1 MKNKRIT
8 SAIAALALV
17 IVGSFAVPAMATD
30 EDTGGQCVPS
40 DARTETRTVIDQP
53 ASDQIVVD
61 VAEHWQRYSWTGGP
75 HTSDDA
81 PAFPSSDW
89 QPNVQGDPHNIGVV
103 GAYYRSNG
111 NSGNGDWF
119 YLEWIEAVTRT
130 VEHPAITHEE
140 TIAHPA
146 IVCPSA
152 EVVVEEDVIVPE
164 VVVEEDVIVP
174 EVVVVVAPAA
184 VVVAPAAVVVAPA
197 AVVVAPAAVVVAPAA
212 VVVAPAAVV
221 VAPAA
226 VVVAPAAVVVAPAAV
241 AIAADPRFAG

>member
-1 MKNKRIT
+1 VKNKRIT

-40 DARTETRTVIDQP
+40 DARTETIEHPAVTHTETRTVIEEE
-53 ASDQIVVD
+53 AWTETVTTE
-61 VAEHWQRYSWTGGP
+61 AAHWLRYSYNGRWDSNTE
-75 HTSDDA
+75 A
-81 PAFPSSDW
+81 PAFPGYEW
-89 QPNVQGDPHNIGVV
+89 QPNVEGDPHRIDVA
-103 GAYYRSNG
+103 GAYWRSDG

-130 VEHPAITHEE
+130 VEHSAITHEETVTITDKEAWTE

-152 EVVVEEDVIVPE
+152 EVVVEEDVIVPEVVVEEDVIVPE

-184 VVVAPAAVVVAPA
+184 VVVAPAAV
-197 AVVVAPAAVVVAPAA
+197 
-212 VVVAPAAVV
+212 
-221 VAPAA
+221 
-226 VVVAPAAVVVAPAAV
+226 
-241 AIAADPRFAG
+241 AIAAAPRFAG